1 MSRSDYD
8 DGYDDDRFHGD
19 VYQGYDKAKFNSAKT
34 LASMA
39 TVQEDHGEYSW
50 MGIKLDR
57 DIGVLL
63 QDITSGAP
71 AFIAEKL
78 NNGVY
83 STALKVHESL
93 AKQLKKSVTK
103 ESSHKFGIYSA
114 AAATALMIGLQ
125 PIMTIVGA
133 AKEKKSSRAEVDSN
147 LKDIID
153 ANKQYKDNEVVKTA
167 LESTQKKL
175 KAGLKNA
182 ASQLPTVLVNGYFAW
197 GNHKIL
203 DENKTKVTIKGE
215 TLTAA
220 DQERSF
226 EVNATTQKVMGTG
239 AVIGNKL
246 IQRKVFKDIDEDL
259 GRPNAYQR
267 IIQLQNQIKNGEIY
281 KGTDLSDQI
290 VEIFQ
295 QNEVDRGRHSI
306 GPALMDKFAPLAKE
320 ISDAISNRELD
331 AISLVNL
338 VGGGKIINN
347 RKFITEEQ
355 LDGLLETERK
365 TFGPRE
371 KATLEELLTNY
382 QDPKRV
388 MQAIK
393 DNLKTLEGDEKAVFA
408 ALFSDD
414 VLLKSGVK
422 RKELHELRTRGH
434 DVFCEFIKAKAV
446 EISGKSPEELKAH
459 NISEPE
465 IQAVREFNE
474 LVSSG
479 DKKAITSAIRST
491 GEDGTNQIKKA
502 VLNYGLS
509 DTNFSWSAAIKSAKK
524 DIPKKE
530 PATSMVEAVNKSK
543 QNGNGASL
551 NA

>member
-1 MSRSDYD
+1 MFRSDFE
-8 DGYDDDRFHGD
+8 DGSDDDRFHGD
-19 VYQGYDKAKFNSAKT
+19 MRHGYDQAKYGSAKT
-34 LASMA
+34 LASLA
-39 TVQEDHGEYSW
+39 TIREDGGEYSW

-57 DIGVLL
+57 DIALLL
-63 QDITSGAP
+63 QDLTSGAP

-83 STALKVHESL
+83 GTAVSVHERL
-93 AKQLKKSVTK
+93 AKQLPKVVNN
-103 ESSHKFGIYSA
+103 SSAHKFGLHSA
-114 AAATALMIGLQ
+114 AAATALLIGLQ
-125 PIMTIVGA
+125 PIMTIVQA
-133 AKEKKSSRAEVDSN
+133 AKERKNARNEVNSE

-153 ANKQYKDNEVVKTA
+153 ANKHYKDNEVVKTA
-167 LESTQKKL
+167 LEHTQKIFS
-175 KAGLKNA
+175 AGLKNA
-182 ASQLPTVLVNGYFAW
+182 ASQLPSVLVNGYFAH

-203 DENKTKVTIKGE
+203 KENTTKIQDGQ
-215 TLTAA
+215 TLTPEDKKRTVEIDA
-220 DQERSF
+220 
-226 EVNATTQKVMGTG
+226 NTQKFMGTG
-239 AVIGNKL
+239 AVIGNRL
-246 IQRKVFKDIDEDL
+246 IHNNLFKDIDKDL
-259 GRPNAYQR
+259 KQISADKLILQLRKQ
-267 IIQLQNQIKNGEIY
+267 IINGEIY
-281 KGTDLSDQI
+281 KGTDLSDRI
-290 VEIFQ
+290 IEIFQ
-295 QNEVDRGRHSI
+295 QNEVDRGRHAI
-306 GPALMDKFAPLAKE
+306 GPALMDKFTPLAKD
-320 ISDAISNRELD
+320 IGDAISNRELD

-338 VGGGKIINN
+338 VGNKKVINN
-347 RKFITEEQ
+347 RKFITTEQ
-355 LDGLLETERK
+355 LDDILEHEK
-365 TFGPRE
+365 NNFGSRE
-371 KATLEELLTNY
+371 KQTLEELLSNH

-393 DNLKTLEGDEKAVFA
+393 DNLQNLKGDEKAVFV

-414 VLLKSGVK
+414 VLLKSGMK
-422 RKELHELRTRGH
+422 KKELRETRTRGH